1 MHNSKPIKQAALAG
15 KARSITG
22 TTPLYRARG
31 PSSFIKTLKTS
42 RIPLGNV
49 PSGAKTSNLNS
60 NYKRRFHCLDLQQH
74 THTYTPVCSL
84 LLSTSAGI
92 ATSQLAIPALPPANM
107 VLRIPIWPVGEFCDI
122 SLWINSY
129 VMKYIPL
136 AGTSEKYNKI
146 SINCLLTDKNDNSS
160 HKLFLFPHEF

>member
-1 MHNSKPIKQAALAG
+1 MNTSKPIKQAALAG

-22 TTPLYRARG
+22 TTPLYRAKG

-60 NYKRRFHCLDLQQH
+60 YKRRIHCLDLQQH
-74 THTYTPVCSL
+74 AHTYTPVCSL

-107 VLRIPIWPVGEFCDI
+107 VLTIPIWPVSEFCVI
-122 SLWINSY
+122 SLWTNSY

-136 AGTSEKYNKI
+136 AGTSERYNKI
-146 SINCLLTDKNDNSS
+146 SITWLLTDKNDNSS
-160 HKLFLFPHEF
+160 QKLFLFPHEF